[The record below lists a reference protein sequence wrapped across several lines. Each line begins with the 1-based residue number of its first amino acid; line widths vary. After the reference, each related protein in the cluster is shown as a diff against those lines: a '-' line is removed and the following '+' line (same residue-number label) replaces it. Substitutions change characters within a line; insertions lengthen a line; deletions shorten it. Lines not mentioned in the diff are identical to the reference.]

1 MLNGQ
6 VTIPLMLSN
15 PTHPTLGTNVETAPA
30 GALRRVLPL
39 NVSGRLIAQD
49 PNNPLICWRVYLS
62 RGDVHFAHST
72 VGHRERLSYALNRSR
87 LGLNLADL
95 PRFPSDYEFLCHCW
109 QSGQISVTQL
119 RRLLL
124 YLTQEALVQVLALPT
139 TQVKFENLVKLDPLL
154 LSMPF
159 ERAILPIRTLMTQ
172 WKDLWTHLGTP
183 FQRPYIRDS
192 HHLAMA
198 VAETHSLELFHR
210 LKHTLSQ
217 NLCLYQIA
225 PHLDMSLTDT
235 AKLLSPYLQ
244 KGLLGLRAYEYKP
257 QATAAPTVVCI
268 DANKSVQ
275 MQVQDALRVLNHDVI
290 GISDPEQALEQ
301 LTHHQADLILMNLN
315 LPQTDGYEFCRTLR
329 QLSSLKE
336 TPIVMFSDTP
346 HRLDRSLA
354 RISGATDCLEQSF
367 QSKAFIHLVHY
378 LTQAPGVPSKA
389 N

>member
-1 MLNGQ
+1 ML
-6 VTIPLMLSN
+6 PN
-15 PTHPTLGTNVETAPA
+15 PTHQTLGTNVETAPA

-39 NVSGRLIAQD
+39 NISGRLIAQD
-49 PNNPLICWRVYLS
+49 PNNPAIFWRVYLS

-95 PRFPSDYEFLCHCW
+95 TRFPSDYEFLCYCW

-119 RRLLL
+119 RQLLL
-124 YLTQEALVQVLALPT
+124 YLTQEALVQVLALPI

-154 LSMPF
+154 ISMPF

-183 FQRPYIRDS
+183 FQRPYIHDS

-198 VAETHSLELFHR
+198 VAETHSLEVFHR

-225 PHLDMSLTDT
+225 PHLDMSLTDA
-235 AKLLSPYLQ
+235 AKLLSPFVQ
-244 KGLLGLRAYEYKP
+244 KGLLGLNPYQHQP

-268 DANKSVQ
+268 DADKTAQ
-275 MQVQDALRVLNHDVI
+275 AQVQEALRVLNHDVL
-290 GISDPEQALEQ
+290 GISEPKQALEW
-301 LTHHQADLILMNLN
+301 LADHPADLILVNVN
-315 LPQTDGYEFCRTLR
+315 LPQIDGYEFCRALR
-329 QLSSLKE
+329 QMPSLKE
-336 TPIVMFSDTP
+336 TPIVIFSNP
-346 HRLDRSLA
+346 SHSLDRSLA
-354 RISGATDCLEQSF
+354 RLSGATDCLEQSF
-367 QSKAFIHLVHY
+367 QSKAFIHLVNY
-378 LTQAPGVPSKA
+378 LTQPSGLPVSTR
-389 N
+389 